1 MATYVE
7 VAQGLVTAGY
17 LSDADVEAAAAVLA
31 YALVVAEAQD
41 AEAAALEDIA
51 FQEDVIAAAKNL
63 ANLDV
68 TAGDFEDFAIQQEII
83 DEAEDLEIE
92 DEAIIADAEATIAA
106 AYADAAAALVAAEL
120 IDAASADAVADAIA
134 DVWVVEAA

>member
-1 MATYVE
+1 MTTYVE
-7 VAQGLVTAGY
+7 VAQGLVTVGY

-31 YALVVAEAQD
+31 DTLVVAEAQD
-41 AEAAALEDIA
+41 AEAAALDDVA
-51 FQEDVIAAAKNL
+51 FQEEVIAAAKNL

-83 DEAEDLEIE
+83 DEAEDLELE
-92 DEAIIADAEATIAA
+92 DEAIIAAAEATIAA

-120 IDAASADAVADAIA
+120 IDAAYADDVADAIA

>member
-1 MATYVE
+1 MTTYVE

-31 YALVVAEAQD
+31 DTLVVAEAQD
-41 AEAAALEDIA
+41 AEAAALDDVA
-51 FQEDVIAAAKNL
+51 FQEEVIAAAKNL

-83 DEAEDLEIE
+83 DEAEDLELE
-92 DEAIIADAEATIAA
+92 DEAIIAAAEATIAA

-120 IDAASADAVADAIA
+120 IDAAYVDDVADAIA

>member
-1 MATYVE
+1 MTTYVE

-31 YALVVAEAQD
+31 DALVVAEAQD
-41 AEAAALEDIA
+41 AAAAARADVA

-83 DEAEDLEIE
+83 QEAQDLEVE
-92 DEAIIADAEATIAA
+92 DEAIIADARATMAA

-120 IDAASADAVADAIA
+120 IDEANADAVAAAIA
-134 DVWVVEAA
+134 DAWVVNTD

>member
-1 MATYVE
+1 MTTYVE

-31 YALVVAEAQD
+31 DTLVVAEAQD
-41 AEAAALEDIA
+41 AEAAALDDVA
-51 FQEDVIAAAKNL
+51 FQEEVIAAAKNL

-83 DEAEDLEIE
+83 DEAEDLELE
-92 DEAIIADAEATIAA
+92 DEAIIAAAEATIAA

-120 IDAASADAVADAIA
+120 IDAANADAVADAIA
-134 DVWVVEAA
+134 DAWAVDDE

>member
-1 MATYVE
+1 MKTYVE

-17 LSDADVEAAAAVLA
+17 LNDADVEAAAAVLA
-31 YALVVAEAQD
+31 DALVVAEAQD
-41 AEAAALEDIA
+41 AEAAAVEDVA
-51 FQEDVIAAAKNL
+51 FQEEVIAAAKNL

-83 DEAEDLEIE
+83 DEAEDLELE
-92 DEAIIADAEATIAA
+92 DEAIIAAAEATIAA

-120 IDAASADAVADAIA
+120 IDAAYVDDVADAIA

>member
-1 MATYVE
+1 MKTYVE

-17 LSDADVEAAAAVLA
+17 LNDADVEAAAAVLA
-31 YALVVAEAQD
+31 DALVVAEAQD
-41 AEAAALEDIA
+41 AEAAAVEDVA

-68 TAGDFEDFAIQQEII
+68 TAGNFEDFAIQQEII
-83 DEAEDLEIE
+83 DEAEDLELE
-92 DEAIIADAEATIAA
+92 DEAIIAAAEATIAA

-120 IDAASADAVADAIA
+120 IDAANTDAVADAIA

>member
-1 MATYVE
+1 MTTYVE

-31 YALVVAEAQD
+31 DTLVVAEAQD
-41 AEAAALEDIA
+41 AEAAALDDVA
-51 FQEDVIAAAKNL
+51 FQEEVMAAAKNL

-83 DEAEDLEIE
+83 DEAEDLELE
-92 DEAIIADAEATIAA
+92 DEAIIAAAEATIAA
-106 AYADAAAALVAAEL
+106 AYADAAAALVAADL
-120 IDAASADAVADAIA
+120 IEATYADDVADAIA

>member
-1 MATYVE
+1 MKTYVE

-17 LSDADVEAAAAVLA
+17 LNDADVEAAAV
-31 YALVVAEAQD
+31 
-41 AEAAALEDIA
+41 EDVA

-68 TAGDFEDFAIQQEII
+68 TAGNFEDFAIQQEII

-106 AYADAAAALVAAEL
+106 AYADAAAALVAAD
-120 IDAASADAVADAIA
+120 IIQD
-134 DVWVVEAA
+134 EAADEALATILASDDG

>member
-1 MATYVE
+1 MTTYVE

-31 YALVVAEAQD
+31 DTLVVAEAQD
-41 AEAAALEDIA
+41 AEAAALDDVA
-51 FQEDVIAAAKNL
+51 FQEEVIAAAKNL

-83 DEAEDLEIE
+83 DEAEDLELE
-92 DEAIIADAEATIAA
+92 DEAIIAAAEATIAA

-120 IDAASADAVADAIA
+120 IDAAYADDVADAIA

>member
-1 MATYVE
+1 MMTYVE

-31 YALVVAEAQD
+31 DTLVVAEAQD
-41 AEAAALEDIA
+41 AEAAALEDVA

-92 DEAIIADAEATIAA
+92 DKAIIADAEATIAA

-120 IDAASADAVADAIA
+120 IDAANADAVADAIA

>member
-1 MATYVE
+1 MTTYVE

-31 YALVVAEAQD
+31 DTLVVAEAQD
-41 AEAAALEDIA
+41 AEAAALDDVA
-51 FQEDVIAAAKNL
+51 FQEEVIAAAKNL

-83 DEAEDLEIE
+83 DEAEDLELE
-92 DEAIIADAEATIAA
+92 DEAIIAAAEATIAA

-120 IDAASADAVADAIA
+120 IDAAYADDVADEIA

>member
-1 MATYVE
+1 MTTYVE

-31 YALVVAEAQD
+31 DTLVVAEAQD
-41 AEAAALEDIA
+41 AEAAALDDVA
-51 FQEDVIAAAKNL
+51 FQEEVIAAAKNL

-83 DEAEDLEIE
+83 DEAEDLELE
-92 DEAIIADAEATIAA
+92 DEAIIAAAEATIAA
-106 AYADAAAALVAAEL
+106 AYADAAAALVAAD
-120 IDAASADAVADAIA
+120 IIQD
-134 DVWVVEAA
+134 EAADEALATILASGDD

>member
-31 YALVVAEAQD
+31 DALVVAEAQD

-63 ANLDV
+63 ANLDA

-83 DEAEDLEIE
+83 DEAEDLELE

-106 AYADAAAALVAAEL
+106 AYADAAAALVAAD
-120 IDAASADAVADAIA
+120 IIQD
-134 DVWVVEAA
+134 EAADEALATILASGDD